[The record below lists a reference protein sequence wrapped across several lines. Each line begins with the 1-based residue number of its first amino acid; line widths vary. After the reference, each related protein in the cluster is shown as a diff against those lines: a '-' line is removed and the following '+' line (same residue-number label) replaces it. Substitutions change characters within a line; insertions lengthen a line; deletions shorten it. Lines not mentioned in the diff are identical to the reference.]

1 MGVQALE
8 HIDVSRGDSMDKAH
22 KNEGNVVETYA
33 FGNTSIKICDDY
45 IVTDE
50 RVDLILQ
57 KFHEVGWKIILSK
70 EEP

>member
-1 MGVQALE
+1 
-8 HIDVSRGDSMDKAH
+8 MDKAH
-22 KNEGNVVETYA
+22 KSEGNVVETYT